1 MRDVYPRFEAQKT
14 VVLGVSF
21 DSPKSNAEFAEDEQ
35 FPFSLL
41 SDADRGLAVQVGA
54 ADDNRQMFARRL
66 SYLVDADGTVLRV
79 YTKVD
84 PATHAETVLKDLE
97 SID

>member
-1 MRDVYPRFEAQKT
+1 LRDVYPRFEARK
-14 VVLGVSF
+14 VAVLGVSF

-35 FPFSLL
+35 FPFALL
-41 SDADRGLAVQVGA
+41 SDGDRALAVQVGA
-54 ADDNRQMFARRL
+54 ADDVRQMFSRRI
-66 SYLVDADGTVLRV
+66 SYLVDVDGKVLQV

-97 SID
+97 SLD